1 MSTKTEAKGRIEHLL
16 TEAKGIVD
24 TAEAEGRDVTPDEMA
39 TLNDLASKAQ
49 AARDAAQRAAKSRSV
64 LSQIE
69 EAVSSDA
76 AKAINDEAL
85 DGAKSGRTG
94 RFNSAAEKFLK
105 SEEFAEL
112 MDRYA
117 PDGEIS
123 ANQKGI
129 QSRAMNLGS
138 LKALVTIGDR
148 ETSAGALVLPD
159 HLGLQP
165 LQFAQLVLRDV
176 ITTGTTTS
184 DTIEYVQ
191 QQRIGEGSINAAKGV
206 PEATAATGSSG
217 TKPESTLKFLKKT
230 ATVETIA
237 HWLPITRKALSD
249 AGQIK
254 TIIDQFLARG
264 IDERIEEYI
273 LDGDSATDGQW
284 DGLLNTS
291 GLQAQAF
298 DRNIIRS
305 VRKAITKVR
314 KYGQSTGVLV
324 SPVTDERLDLLQDE
338 TGRFFGNG
346 PWSQG
351 PATIWSLPRVVVK
364 DLPDNKVIVGDL
376 RTAVLWDREQTTI
389 SVSDSHADFFIRNL
403 LAILGEA
410 RAAFGVLDPALL
422 TVVDVDGEDDLSP
435 VKPEADSGTGDD

>member
-1 MSTKTEAKGRIEHLL
+1 MSTQTEAKGRIEHML
-16 TEAKGIVD
+16 TQAKAIID
-24 TAEAEGRDVTPDEMA
+24 TADREGRDVTPDEMS
-39 TLNDLASKAQ
+39 TLNDLAAKAQ
-49 AARDAAQRAAKSRSV
+49 EARDASQRAAKSRNV
-64 LSQIE
+64 LAQIE
-69 EAVSSDA
+69 EAVSEDA

-85 DGAKSGRTG
+85 DGARSGRSKTAQSPSE
-94 RFNSAAEKFLK
+94 RFLK
-105 SEEFAEL
+105 SEEFAEM

-117 PDGEIS
+117 PEGEIT
-123 ANQKGI
+123 ANAKGVH
-129 QSRAMNLGS
+129 SRAINLGG
-138 LKALVTIGDR
+138 LKALITVGDR
-148 ETSAGALVLPD
+148 DNSAGALVVPD
-159 HLGLQP
+159 NLGLQP
-165 LQFAQLVLRDV
+165 HQFAQLVLRDV
-176 ITTGTTTS
+176 ITTGTTKS

-191 QQRIGEGSINAAKGV
+191 QQRIGEGSVNAAAGV
-206 PEATAATGSSG
+206 PEATATTGTSG
-217 TKPESTLKFLKKT
+217 TKPESTLRFIKKT

-249 AGQIK
+249 AGQIR
-254 TIIDQFLARG
+254 TIIDQFLSRG

-273 LDGDSATDGQW
+273 LSGDAATDGQW

-291 GLQAQAF
+291 GLQQQEF

-305 VRKAITKVR
+305 VRKAITKIR

-324 SPVTDERLDLLQDE
+324 SPTTDERLDLLQDE

-364 DLPDNKVIVGDL
+364 DLPDDKIIVGDL

-389 SVSDSHADFFIRNL
+389 SVSDSHNDFFIRNL

-410 RAAFGVLDPALL
+410 RAGFGVLDPALL
-422 TVVDVDGEDDLSP
+422 AVVDVAGEDDLSP
-435 VKPEADSGTGDD
+435 VKPTED